1 MEVLSLVLK
10 CKSTYKTSNSFL
22 LICFQCWFVEAFR
35 SFLTCSHA
43 IAFGSLIS
51 EGVTLQLYTE
61 LSALKK
67 RNFVIQVSL
76 KSLQHI
82 PIMTI
87 SLFQNVNWACIRS
100 SQDVYVLR
108 PCQFNIFELNP
119 ANTSTSNQRWSSTFI
134 NVVSTYILVENESWA
149 DVCFSISLQSWNKV
163 FFSTLICGY
172 HIFTSI
178 VICQQS
184 WFWCQLKFVVVSTL
198 TSALNQRWQYGVDLT
213 LISHRPTSRR
223 YFNIYQR
230 WNNVVCLLGKFCFKD
245 TEKIKSNTYNSLSR
259 IFLSN
264 QRIKKNL

>member
-67 RNFVIQVSL
+67 RNFIIQVSL

-87 SLFQNVNWACIRS
+87 SLFQNVNWTCIRS

-119 ANTSTSNQRWSSTFI
+119 ANTSTSNQRWLSMFIDVVLKLIFVWRWRLSRCIFI
-134 NVVSTYILVENESWA
+134 NVVSTLIKIRWSSVLR
-149 DVCFSISLQSWNKV
+149 FSLFQRWLSNVVLIKPRFVHWRSLNVDKTLKQCLQSLLLL
-163 FFSTLICGY
+163 FY
-172 HIFTSI
+172 
-178 VICQQS
+178 
-184 WFWCQLKFVVVSTL
+184 
-198 TSALNQRWQYGVDLT
+198 
-213 LISHRPTSRR
+213 
-223 YFNIYQR
+223 
-230 WNNVVCLLGKFCFKD
+230 LGKWV
-245 TEKIKSNTYNSLSR
+245 NS
-259 IFLSN
+259 
-264 QRIKKNL
+264 